1 MGGLIDELEKKIKD
15 KKAKIGI
22 IGMGY
27 VGIPLGL
34 EFAGTGFSV
43 TGFDKDSARVK
54 EINSGKQVMKHIPA
68 KSMKE
73 FVKKNN
79 GSSTT
84 EFSEIRDMD
93 CLIICV
99 PTPLDEHEQPDMS
112 YIESASKEIGKNLR
126 KGQLIVLE
134 STTYP
139 GTTREIV
146 KPILE
151 KSKLEAGEDF
161 FLAYSP
167 EREDPGNKEFSVS
180 AIPKVMGGLTDN
192 CLRLTSN
199 LYKNI
204 VSETV
209 EVSSLETAEATKLM
223 ENIFRAVNIAMVNE
237 LKLILSRMGINI
249 WEVIDAAKTKP
260 FGFMPFYPGPGMGGH
275 CIPIDPFY
283 LSWKAKE
290 YNTEAKFIELAGVI
304 NRKMTEHIAHRI
316 GRALNDDKKSIRGS
330 KILIVGVAYKK
341 DIDDIRE
348 SPALRIMDLLKHKG
362 AKITYHDPNVKNVG
376 PLKSLDLTQ
385 NTINEQDAI
394 VITTDHTNIDYKSL
408 GKHAKLIV
416 DTRNIM
422 ATVKN
427 PKARVIRA

>member
-1 MGGLIDELEKKIKD
+1 MGVLVDKLCEKIKS
-15 KKAKIGI
+15 KKANIGI

-34 EFAGTGFSV
+34 EFSRNGFV
-43 TGFDKDSARVK
+43 VIGFDNDEKRVK
-54 EINSGKQVMKHIPA
+54 DINAGKQVMKHIA
-68 KSMKE
+68 SAEMKE
-73 FVKKNN
+73 FIENN
-79 GSSTT
+79 GSSTN
-84 EFSEIRDMD
+84 EFSKIKNVD

-99 PTPLDEHEQPDMS
+99 PTPLDEHEQPDMG
-112 YIESASKEIGKNLR
+112 YVENATQEIEKYLK

-139 GTTREIV
+139 GTTREVV

-151 KSKLEAGEDF
+151 KSKMKAGKDF

-180 AIPKVMGGLTDN
+180 KIPKVMGGYTNN
-192 CLRLTSN
+192 CLKVTSL

-204 VSETV
+204 VTKTV
-209 EVSSLETAEATKLM
+209 EVSSMETAEATKLM

-237 LKLILSRMGINI
+237 LKLVLDRMDVNI
-249 WEVIDAAKTKP
+249 WEVVDAAKTKP

-290 YNTEAKFIELAGVI
+290 YNTEAKFIELAGEI
-304 NRKMTEHIAHRI
+304 NRKMSENIAHRI
-316 GRALNDDKKSIRGS
+316 GRGLNDHKKSVKGS
-330 KILIVGVAYKK
+330 NIMILGVAYKK

-348 SPALRIMDLLKHKG
+348 SPALRIMELLEYKG
-362 AKITYHDPNVKNVG
+362 AKVCYHDPYVKKV
-376 PLKSLDLTQ
+376 KSLKNTDFTKKNIEKQDL
-385 NTINEQDAI
+385 IL
-394 VITTDHTNIDYKSL
+394 ITTDHTNVDYDL
-408 GKHAKLIV
+408 LAKHAKLII
-416 DTRNIM
+416 DTRNRM

-427 PKARVIRA
+427 PKAHIIRA

>member
-1 MGGLIDELEKKIKD
+1 MTILGEKLRNKIRD
-15 KKAKIGI
+15 KEARIGI

-34 EFAGTGFSV
+34 EFANNGFNV
-43 TGFDKDSARVK
+43 LGFDKDKKRIDT
-54 EINSGKQVMKHIPA
+54 INEGKQVMKHIKQKDMA
-68 KSMKE
+68 N
-73 FVKKNN
+73 FVANN
-79 GSSTT
+79 GSATNDISNLNG
-84 EFSEIRDMD
+84 MD

-99 PTPLDEHEQPDMS
+99 PTPLDVHEQPDMS
-112 YIESASKEIGKNLR
+112 YVEAASNDISKNMK

-139 GTTREIV
+139 GTTKELV

-151 KSKLEAGEDF
+151 KSGLIAGEDF

-180 AIPKVMGGLTDN
+180 KIPKVMGGYTEE
-192 CLRLTSN
+192 CLKLTSI

-209 EVSSLETAEATKLM
+209 EVSSMETAESTKLM

-237 LKLILSRMGINI
+237 LKLVLSRMDVNI

-283 LSWKAKE
+283 LAWKAKE
-290 YNTEAKFIELAGVI
+290 YNTEAKFIELAGEI
-304 NRKMTEHIAHRI
+304 NRKMTENIAHRV
-316 GRALNDDKKSIRGS
+316 GKGLNDDAKSVRDS
-330 KILIVGVAYKK
+330 KIMILGVAYKK
-341 DIDDIRE
+341 DIDDMRE
-348 SPALRIMDLLKHKG
+348 SPALSIRKLLKFKG
-362 AKITYHDPNVKNVG
+362 ATVSYHDPYVKNIDEEKSLELNVKNI
-376 PLKSLDLTQ
+376 K
-385 NTINEQDAI
+385 NQDAI
-394 VITTDHTNIDYKSL
+394 VITTDHSNVDYEL
-408 GKHAKLIV
+408 IGKHAKLII
-416 DTRNIM
+416 DTRNVMTNI
-422 ATVKN
+422 KN
-427 PKARVIRA
+427 PNARILRA

>member
-1 MGGLIDELEKKIKD
+1 MTLLSEKLRNKE
-15 KKAKIGI
+15 ARIGI

-34 EFAGTGFSV
+34 EFANNGFNV
-43 TGFDKDSARVK
+43 LGFDKDKKRISA
-54 EINSGKQVMKHIPA
+54 INEGKQVMKHIKQKDMA
-68 KSMKE
+68 D
-73 FVKKNN
+73 FVAN
-79 GSSTT
+79 GSSATNDISKLN
-84 EFSEIRDMD
+84 EMD

-99 PTPLDEHEQPDMS
+99 PTPLDVHEQPDMS
-112 YIESASKEIGKNLR
+112 YVEAASNDISKNIR

-139 GTTREIV
+139 GTTRELV

-151 KSKLEAGEDF
+151 KSGLIAGEDF

-180 AIPKVMGGLTDN
+180 KIPKVMGGYTKD
-192 CLRLTSN
+192 CLKNTSI

-204 VSETV
+204 VTETV
-209 EVSSLETAEATKLM
+209 EVSSMETAESTKLM

-237 LKLILSRMGINI
+237 LKLVLSRMDVNI

-283 LSWKAKE
+283 LAWKAKE
-290 YNTEAKFIELAGVI
+290 YNTETKFIELAGEI
-304 NRKMTEHIAHRI
+304 NRKMTENIAHRI
-316 GRALNDDKKSIRGS
+316 GKGLNDDAKSVRDS
-330 KILIVGVAYKK
+330 KIMILGVAYKK
-341 DIDDIRE
+341 DIDDMRE
-348 SPALRIMDLLKHKG
+348 SPALSIRELLKFKG
-362 AKITYHDPNVKNVG
+362 ATVSYHDPYVKNIDKEKSLELNVKNIE
-376 PLKSLDLTQ
+376 
-385 NTINEQDAI
+385 NQDAI
-394 VITTDHTNIDYKSL
+394 VITTDHSNVNYELI
-408 GKHAKLIV
+408 GKHAKLII

-422 ATVKN
+422 SNIKN
-427 PKARVIRA
+427 PNARILRA

>member
-1 MGGLIDELEKKIKD
+1 MGSLIDELEKKIKD
-15 KKAKIGI
+15 KKTKIGI

-34 EFAGTGFSV
+34 KFAGTGFSV

-54 EINSGKQVMKHIPA
+54 EINSGKQVIKHIPA
-68 KSMKE
+68 KSMNE

-151 KSKLEAGEDF
+151 KSKLEAGKDF

-167 EREDPGNKEFSVS
+167 EREDPGNKEFSISV
-180 AIPKVMGGLTDN
+180 IPKVMGGLTDN

-237 LKLILSRMGINI
+237 LKLIFSRMGINI

-290 YNTEAKFIELAGVI
+290 YNTEAKFIELAGEI
-304 NRKMTEHIAHRI
+304 NRKMTEHIVHRI
-316 GRALNDDKKSIRGS
+316 GRSLNDDKKSIRGS

-341 DIDDIRE
+341 DIDDMRE

-416 DTRNIM
+416 DSRNIM

>member
-84 EFSEIRDMD
+84 DFSEIRDMD

-237 LKLILSRMGINI
+237 LKLIFSRMGINI

-290 YNTEAKFIELAGVI
+290 YNTEAKFIELAGEI
-304 NRKMTEHIAHRI
+304 NRKMTEHIVHRI

-348 SPALRIMDLLKHKG
+348 SPALRIMDLLKYKG

-427 PKARVIRA
+427 PKARVIKA

>member
-1 MGGLIDELEKKIKD
+1 MTILSEKLRNKIRD
-15 KKAKIGI
+15 KEARIGI

-34 EFAGTGFSV
+34 EFANNGFNV
-43 TGFDKDSARVK
+43 LGFDKDKKRIDA
-54 EINSGKQVMKHIPA
+54 INEGKQVMKHIKQKDMA
-68 KSMKE
+68 N
-73 FVKKNN
+73 FVAND
-79 GSSTT
+79 GSATNDISKLN
-84 EFSEIRDMD
+84 EMD

-99 PTPLDEHEQPDMS
+99 PTPLDVHEQPDMS
-112 YIESASKEIGKNLR
+112 YVEAASDDISKNMR

-139 GTTREIV
+139 GTTKELV

-151 KSKLEAGEDF
+151 KSGLIAGEDF

-180 AIPKVMGGLTDN
+180 KIPKVMGGYTEE
-192 CLRLTSN
+192 CLKLTSI

-209 EVSSLETAEATKLM
+209 EVSSMETAESTKLM

-237 LKLILSRMGINI
+237 LKLVLSRMDVNI

-283 LSWKAKE
+283 LAWKAKE
-290 YNTEAKFIELAGVI
+290 YNTEAKFIELAGEI
-304 NRKMTEHIAHRI
+304 NRKMTENIAHRV
-316 GRALNDDKKSIRGS
+316 GKGLNDDAKSVRDS
-330 KILIVGVAYKK
+330 KIMILGVAYKK
-341 DIDDIRE
+341 DIDDMRE
-348 SPALRIMDLLKHKG
+348 SPALSIRKLLKFKG
-362 AKITYHDPNVKNVG
+362 ATVSYHDPYVKNIDEEKSLELNVKNI
-376 PLKSLDLTQ
+376 K
-385 NTINEQDAI
+385 NQDAI
-394 VITTDHTNIDYKSL
+394 VITTDHSNVDYEL
-408 GKHAKLIV
+408 IGKHAKLII
-416 DTRNIM
+416 DTRNVM
-422 ATVKN
+422 ANIKN
-427 PKARVIRA
+427 PNARILRA

>member
-1 MGGLIDELEKKIKD
+1 MTILSEKLRNKIRD
-15 KKAKIGI
+15 KEARIGI

-34 EFAGTGFSV
+34 EFANNGFNV
-43 TGFDKDSARVK
+43 LGFDNDKKRIDA
-54 EINSGKQVMKHIPA
+54 INEGKQVMKHIKQKDMA
-68 KSMKE
+68 NFITNK
-73 FVKKNN
+73 
-79 GSSTT
+79 GSATNDSSKLN
-84 EFSEIRDMD
+84 EMD

-99 PTPLDEHEQPDMS
+99 PTPLDVHEKPDMS
-112 YIESASKEIGKNLR
+112 YVEAASNDISKNMK

-139 GTTREIV
+139 GTTKELV

-151 KSKLEAGEDF
+151 KSGLIAGEDF

-180 AIPKVMGGLTDN
+180 KIPKVMGGYTED
-192 CLRLTSN
+192 CLKITSK

-204 VSETV
+204 VTETV
-209 EVSSLETAEATKLM
+209 EVSSMETAESTKLM

-237 LKLILSRMGINI
+237 LKLVLSRMDVDI

-260 FGFMPFYPGPGMGGH
+260 FGFMPFYPGPGIGGH

-290 YNTEAKFIELAGVI
+290 YNTDAKFIELAGEI
-304 NRKMTEHIAHRI
+304 NRKMTENIAHRI
-316 GRALNDDKKSIRGS
+316 GKGLNDEAKSIRDS
-330 KILIVGVAYKK
+330 KIMILGVAYKK

-348 SPALRIMDLLKHKG
+348 SPALSIRKLLKFKG
-362 AKITYHDPNVKNVG
+362 ATVSYHDPYVKNIDEEKSLELNVKNI
-376 PLKSLDLTQ
+376 K
-385 NTINEQDAI
+385 NQDAI
-394 VITTDHTNIDYKSL
+394 LITTDHSNVDYEL
-408 GKHAKLIV
+408 IGKHAKLII
-416 DTRNIM
+416 DTRNVMTNI
-422 ATVKN
+422 KN
-427 PKARVIRA
+427 PNARILRA

>member
-167 EREDPGNKEFSVS
+167 EREDPGNKEFSIS

-290 YNTEAKFIELAGVI
+290 YNTEAKFIELAGEI
-304 NRKMTEHIAHRI
+304 NRKMTEHIVHRI
-316 GRALNDDKKSIRGS
+316 GRSLNDDKKSIRGS

-341 DIDDIRE
+341 DIDDMRE

>member
-1 MGGLIDELEKKIKD
+1 MSSLTDKLEKKIKD
-15 KKAKIGI
+15 KKARIGI
-22 IGMGY
+22 MGMGY

-43 TGFDKDSARVK
+43 TGFDKDSNRVK

-73 FVKKNN
+73 FVKKNK
-79 GSSTT
+79 GSATNK
-84 EFSEIRDMD
+84 FSEIGDMD

-99 PTPLDEHEQPDMS
+99 PTPLDKHEQPDMS

-151 KSKLEAGEDF
+151 KSKLKAGEDF

-180 AIPKVMGGLTDN
+180 AIPKVMGGLTDD
-192 CLRLTSN
+192 CLQLTSD

-223 ENIFRAVNIAMVNE
+223 ENIFRGVNIAMVNE
-237 LKLILSRMGINI
+237 LKLVLSRMGVNI

-260 FGFMPFYPGPGMGGH
+260 FGFMAFYPGPGMGGH

-283 LSWKAKE
+283 LAWKAKE
-290 YNTEAKFIELAGVI
+290 YNTKAKFIELAGEI

-316 GRALNDDKKSIRGS
+316 GRALNDDKKCIRGS

-341 DIDDIRE
+341 DIDDVRE
-348 SPALRIMDLLKHKG
+348 SPALRIMDLLKYKG
-362 AKITYHDPNVKNVG
+362 GKINYHDPYVESMDS
-376 PLKSLDLTQ
+376 LKSLDLTKD
-385 NTINEQDAI
+385 IIEEQDAI
-394 VITTDHTNIDYKSL
+394 VITTDHTSIDYTSL
-408 GKHAKLIV
+408 GKYAKLIV